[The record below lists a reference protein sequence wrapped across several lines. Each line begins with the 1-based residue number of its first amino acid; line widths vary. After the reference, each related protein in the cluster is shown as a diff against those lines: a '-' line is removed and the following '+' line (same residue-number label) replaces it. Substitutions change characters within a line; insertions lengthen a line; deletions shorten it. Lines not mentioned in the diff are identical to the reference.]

1 MNLNTGTWIDY
12 LQFIIDD
19 YKDGDTEPLDGDEV
33 DDLVSIIKAK
43 INLNEGNITEDEYN
57 EILG

>member
-19 YKDGDTEPLDGDEV
+19 YKDGDNEPLDGDEV